1 MRLLL
6 VEDEAL
12 LARRLRK
19 GLQEEAYAVDLAE
32 TAAAARALAQETS
45 YDLIVLDLMLPDAA
59 GLDLLAAWRDEG
71 VETPVLI
78 LTARDR
84 LEDKLRGFEAG
95 ADDYLT
101 KPFAFEEL
109 LARARSLLRR
119 RQAPPAEVLT
129 FDDIRLDRSRREVRR
144 DGRLFHLTPK
154 EFALLE
160 YLMLHPGRVLDRLTL
175 AEHVWDAGYDARSN
189 VIEVI
194 VGRLRRKLEERGEP
208 QVLHTVKGVGYVL
221 RLEAG
226 ETR

>member
-1 MRLLL
+1 
-6 VEDEAL
+6 
-12 LARRLRK
+12 
-19 GLQEEAYAVDLAE
+19 LQEEAYAVDLAE
-32 TAAAARALAQETS
+32 TAAAARGLVQEAS
-45 YDLIVLDLMLPDAA
+45 YDLIILDLMLPDAA
-59 GLDLLAAWRDEG
+59 GLDLLAAWREEG

-119 RQAPPAEVLT
+119 RQAPPAEVLS
-129 FDDIRLDRSRREVRR
+129 FAGIRLDRSRREVRR

-160 YLMLHPGRVLDRLTL
+160 YMMLHPGRVLDRLTL

-194 VGRLRRKLEERGEP
+194 VGRLRRKLEEHGEP
-208 QVLHTVKGVGYVL
+208 QLLHTVKGVGYVL
-221 RLEAG
+221 RQGAG
-226 ETR
+226 ETG